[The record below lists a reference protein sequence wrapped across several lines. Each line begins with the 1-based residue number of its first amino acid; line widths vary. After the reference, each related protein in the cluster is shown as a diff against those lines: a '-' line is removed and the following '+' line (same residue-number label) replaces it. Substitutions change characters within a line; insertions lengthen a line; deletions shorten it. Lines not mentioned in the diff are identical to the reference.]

1 VENLIMGDSGLLLGR
16 PKGAEDFALE
26 GDEEEEGDL
35 DAFNDETFG
44 GEAAEW
50 EESGNFSHS
59 RVHIPAASVIEESPR
74 GD

>member
-1 VENLIMGDSGLLLGR
+1 MGDSGLLLGR
-16 PKGAEDFALE
+16 PKGSEEFALE

-50 EESGNFSHS
+50 EESGIVSHS
-59 RVHIPAASVIEESPR
+59 RVHIPVSSVMEESE
-74 GD
+74 G

>member
-1 VENLIMGDSGLLLGR
+1 MGDSGLLLGR

>member
-1 VENLIMGDSGLLLGR
+1 MGDSGLLLGR
-16 PKGAEDFALE
+16 PKGPEEFALE

-50 EESGNFSHS
+50 EESGN
-59 RVHIPAASVIEESPR
+59 VSPFQGSYPSIFCHR
-74 GD
+74 GISEGRRMLL